1 MQLKNN
7 LPGNLLILRESADL
21 KQADIQNKL
30 GIVRNTWS
38 NWENGKTEPDI
49 DNLLKIARFFNMEVG
64 RMITENLANEDGLV
78 VTIREPEPDVK
89 ESDQEYPLRPC
100 MDCEVKER
108 IIQVQQETINA
119 LQGQVDV
126 LQLYLSEG
134 RSPESKK

>member
-1 MQLKNN
+1 
-7 LPGNLLILRESADL
+7 
-21 KQADIQNKL
+21 
-30 GIVRNTWS
+30 
-38 NWENGKTEPDI
+38 
-49 DNLLKIARFFNMEVG
+49 
-64 RMITENLANEDGLV
+64 
-78 VTIREPEPDVK
+78 
-89 ESDQEYPLRPC
+89 